1 MANDFTAAQ
10 MLAMDG
16 AELTLEAERAEARVV
31 DSPGRTISREALDAL
46 VVEMGRWVGSRMLRA
61 VNTGH
66 MPQRVTVH
74 LRVELDG
81 KAAT

>member
-10 MLAMDG
+10 MLAMGG

-31 DSPGRTISREALDAL
+31 DSPGRTLSREALDAL

-61 VNTGH
+61 VNAGH

>member
-1 MANDFTAAQ
+1 

-16 AELTLEAERAEARVV
+16 AELDVEAERAEARVV
-31 DSPGRTISREALDAL
+31 HEPGRTLSSEAMDAL
-46 VVEMGRWVGSRMLRA
+46 GAEMLLWVTTRMLRA
-61 VNTGH
+61 MDTGH
-66 MPQRVTVH
+66 IPQRVTVH